1 MTMTEHRQTPSGST
15 IRTALLARALAVF
28 LFIGLVASL
37 IVNLLGGGT
46 DDHYT
51 PPTTPG
57 DRAPLNIGETA
68 PDFTLPNA
76 KAEPVSL
83 TDFRGKRTILVFFR
97 TFG

>member
-1 MTMTEHRQTPSGST
+1 MP
-15 IRTALLARALAVF
+15 IAPRTKNTRLPRRAVPIGGAVLLVGLAAFV
-28 LFIGLVASL
+28 
-37 IVNLLGGGT
+37 IVNMFGGGT

-57 DRAPLNIGETA
+57 DRAPLKVGETA

-76 KAEPVSL
+76 DGGPVSL
-83 TDFRGKRTILVFFR
+83 REFRGKPTIVLFFR

>member
-1 MTMTEHRQTPSGST
+1 MTTTARSRKNAIPRLALPLGGA
-15 IRTALLARALAVF
+15 ALLV
-28 LFIGLVASL
+28 GLVAILL
-37 IVNLLGGGT
+37 INALGGGT

-57 DRAPLNIGETA
+57 DRAPVKVGETA

-76 KAEPVSL
+76 KNEPVSL
-83 TDFRGKRTILVFFR
+83 HDFRGKPTIILFFR

>member
-1 MTMTEHRQTPSGST
+1 MATTEHRRTPKGSAV
-15 IRTALLARALAVF
+15 RTALLARTLAAV
-28 LFIGLVASL
+28 LLIALVASL
-37 IVNLLGGGT
+37 VLNRLGGGS

-57 DRAPLNIGETA
+57 DRAPLKVGESA

-76 KAEPVSL
+76 KGDPVSL
-83 TDFRGKRTILVFFR
+83 KDFHGKPTILLFFR